1 MPFMTRIF
9 LILLLCLGVRGA
21 IAAAND
27 GAVGMVLD
35 LKGSGE
41 LVDKGRTTKLQ
52 LLSYLQPQM
61 QLKLTAG
68 SKASLS
74 LYATR
79 SVYQLVGPAVVEI
92 GKDKL
97 TMVQGD
103 APQIKSM
110 SEKLVAAAETSNILP
125 GAFRMRNL
133 NTLKLVT
140 PQKGSILLDST
151 PMLSW
156 ESTEDPSFEISI
168 VQQPGTV
175 VYKTKVNDTSLQIP
189 PGVKLESGKN
199 YQWTVAYTSAADGKQ
214 VTETSDFRVASKAD
228 LEMFAAL
235 KPAEGAPI
243 EEWVL
248 YAATLQSR
256 QISEEARK
264 VWRMIAQQRP
274 DLLKAQE
281 LAR

>member
-1 MPFMTRIF
+1 MQLMTRIF
-9 LILLLCLGVRGA
+9 ITLLLCIGARGA
-21 IAAAND
+21 SAAAND

-41 LVDKGRTTKLQ
+41 LVDKGRTIKLQ

-61 QLKLTAG
+61 QLKLPAG

-79 SVYQLVGPAVVEI
+79 SVYQLTGPAVVEI

-97 TMVQGD
+97 TVVQGD
-103 APQIKSM
+103 VPQVKSM
-110 SEKLVAAAETSNILP
+110 SEKLVVAAETSNIMP

-140 PQKGSILLDST
+140 PQKGSVLLDAAPT
-151 PMLSW
+151 LSW
-156 ESTEDPSFEISI
+156 ESTEDPSFDVSISE
-168 VQQPGTV
+168 QAGPV
-175 VYKTKVNDTSLQIP
+175 VYKAKVNDTSVLVP
-189 PGVKLESGKN
+189 PGIKLENGKN
-199 YQWTVAYTSAADGKQ
+199 YQWTVSYVSTADGKQ
-214 VTETSDFRVASKAD
+214 ITETSDFRVASKAD
-228 LEMFAAL
+228 LDLIATL
-235 KPAEGAPI
+235 KPADGAQI
-243 EEWVL
+243 EEWIL

-256 QISEEARK
+256 QINEEARK

-281 LAR
+281 LSR